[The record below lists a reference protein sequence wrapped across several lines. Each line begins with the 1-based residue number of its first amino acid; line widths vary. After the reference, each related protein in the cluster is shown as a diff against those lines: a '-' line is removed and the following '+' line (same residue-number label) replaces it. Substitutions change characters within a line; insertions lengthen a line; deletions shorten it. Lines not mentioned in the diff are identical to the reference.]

1 MYFDHN
7 QATHRINQ
15 SLGFE
20 PLGHL
25 TDIAIVQGKKRGL
38 IISAL
43 RIPPY

>member
-7 QATHRINQ
+7 RATHRINE

-25 TDIAIVQGKKRGL
+25 TAIAIVQGKKRGL

-43 RIPPY
+43 RIPSY